1 MANDLGERISMVPFA
16 LHSFLGGQSDYED
29 KGIAG
34 SFKSGMNLDVRK
46 QRDTLTCQLALKDD
60 LPLGYMTAPAYF
72 SFPASDGN
80 TYFFCY
86 DGKIWRRKANG
97 SYVVQ
102 GYGIVPVWT
111 ETFESGQ
118 IIGAAEWYD
127 NAGFTYLFWATPTR
141 LNLKKI
147 AGPSYTQTEP
157 WNDVNVASTG
167 SWPKTNLTSV
177 DFHTMA
183 IANGTLQICN
193 GNVMALVGYDLSY
206 TNNSLQL
213 IPGNK
218 ARCILERGKYAVI
231 GCRSLAGKDET
242 GLFDWDGI
250 GLSWNDKEVISFGG
264 VNSMIDTEMALAQLG
279 NNGQLFISDFDT
291 PLPFRQ
297 IRGGGQSDPDG
308 MSPYHGMA
316 LMGIYG
322 NTNKMNGVYAN
333 GIYTVGRLNKNAPI
347 VLNLEYQ
354 LTCDEITSVEVVGTD
369 ILCSYKLGSQY
380 GVKIVDTGTYA
391 TAVYQSLD
399 LVVPMGTRRYPM
411 PLGRLLNWQ
420 KVDLECMPL
429 LPGCKIEVWY
439 KIDKA
444 TSGGTNNDGWFQAN
458 MPDGSVQFSTTGMQ
472 NAVFWIGQKGRVCEV
487 QLILIPSGN
496 RTPEISE
503 CNVFF
508 TAG

>member
-1 MANDLGERISMVPFA
+1 
-16 LHSFLGGQSDYED
+16 
-29 KGIAG
+29 
-34 SFKSGMNLDVRK
+34 
-46 QRDTLTCQLALKDD
+46 
-60 LPLGYMTAPAYF
+60 MTAPAYF
-72 SFPASDGN
+72 VFSSSDGN

-97 SYVVQ
+97 SYLVQ
-102 GYGIVPVWT
+102 GYGVVPVYT
-111 ETFESGQ
+111 DTFESGN
-118 IIGAAEWYD
+118 IIGACEWYSGYD
-127 NAGFTYLFWATPTR
+127 PVTAPNGGYTYLLWATPTR
-141 LNLKKI
+141 LNIKKI
-147 AGPSYTQTEP
+147 AGPQTNPGAPYVQTEP
-157 WNDVNVASTG
+157 WNDVNNVGIG

-183 IANGTLQICN
+183 IANGNLQICN

-231 GCRSLAGKDET
+231 GCRSLAGRDET

-250 GLSWNDKEVISFGG
+250 GLSWNDKETISFGG
-264 VNSMIDTEMALAQLG
+264 INSMIDTEMALAQLG

-308 MSPYHGMA
+308 ICSYHGMA
-316 LMGIYG
+316 LLGIYN

-333 GIYTVGRLNKNAPI
+333 GIYTVGRLNKNAPL

-369 ILCSYKLGSQY
+369 ILCAYKLGSQY
-380 GVKIVDTGTYA
+380 GVKIVDTDNKA

-429 LPGCKIEVWY
+429 LPGTKIEVWR

-444 TSGGTNNDGWFQAN
+444 TSGGPNNDGWLQCNMEGGGTQFQ
-458 MPDGSVQFSTTGMQ
+458 TTGMQ
-472 NAVFWIGQKGRVCEV
+472 NAVFYIGDKGRVCDIMV
-487 QLILIPSGN
+487 ILIPSGS
-496 RTPEISE
+496 RSPEVCEI
-503 CNVFF
+503 NVFF
-508 TAG
+508 SAG